1 MIASLQGRI
10 AAKGDTYLVLDVGGV
25 GFKVFVPPSLLDGPL
40 PTGQQL
46 GLFTHMHV
54 RENELSLYG
63 FSAADELTLFELL
76 LHVSGIGPKVAMK
89 IVSMMPA
96 DALREAIARGD
107 ATALTRVPG
116 VGKRI
121 AERVLVD
128 LKDKL
133 AVSRGISYP
142 ALTSADA
149 EVISALVSLGY
160 SVSEALAALRSLP
173 QEELALE
180 ERIRLALQNLAKP

>member
-10 AAKGDTYLVLDVGGV
+10 SAKGDSYLVLDVGGV
-25 GFKVFVPPSLLDGPL
+25 GFKVFVPPALLDGP
-40 PTGQQL
+40 PSTGQQL

-89 IVSMMPA
+89 IVSMMPP

-107 ATALTRVPG
+107 AAALTRVPG

-133 AVSRGISYP
+133 GVSRGISYP
-142 ALTSADA
+142 ALSGADA
-149 EVISALVSLGY
+149 EVISALTSLGY
-160 SVSEALAALRSLP
+160 SVSEAQAALRSLP
-173 QEELALE
+173 QKDLALE
-180 ERIRLALQNLAKP
+180 ERIRSALQHLAKP